1 MHVLLGFLTMGVIA
15 FLLWKLLAR
24 QEAGD
29 PEFERRLQ
37 ADERRA
43 RANRQADARRAAG
56 MQPTDDRTPDGTP
69 PDSSS

>member
-1 MHVLLGFLTMGVIA
+1 MGVIA

-24 QEAGD
+24 QEAAD

-43 RANRQADARRAAG
+43 RANRMADARRSGPAG
-56 MQPTDDRTPDGTP
+56 SESGPLEPPP
-69 PDSSS
+69 PDR